1 MARDNRGFT
10 LIELLI
16 VVAIIGIIAAI
27 ATPNLMRMYDKAL
40 QKATMANMKQISMAI
55 EQYQIQE
62 NHYPEEAGDV
72 GGTLAQHIEPDFIR
86 ECPHADGWG
95 HPLQY
100 ASEGMS
106 YTLRSYGKNGEQ
118 DPIVEGKSGETNNF
132 NADLVF
138 SDGSWIQ
145 KPKGKS

>member
-1 MARDNRGFT
+1 MSRDNRGFT

-72 GGTLAQHIEPDFIR
+72 AGSLDQHIEPIFIR
-86 ECPHADGWG
+86 QCPDVDGWG
-95 HPLQY
+95 NPLQY
-100 ASEGMS
+100 SSEGTS
-106 YTLRSYGKNGEQ
+106 YTLRSYGKNG
-118 DPIVEGKSGETNNF
+118 VEDAIKAGGGESDNF